1 MSLRDSDSSFVL
13 QKKFNQSTL
22 MSSAF
27 SLLTLELIGCIESLN
42 SQAYVNPFLQNQDKT
57 SGLIIDPKTTFDRSS
72 LEDPEKNYI
81 HYQTTAFSLSAIDA
95 LGYAPEHSLVFLDY
109 FRDKNNI
116 NKYFENIDWS
126 NPWHESN
133 KIMFLLQFFSFELIR
148 LKDESAKKYIDQ
160 ILDLLDK
167 YQDSKTGLWGTQYGA
182 SSFSAMAA
190 GFHFIMFYQ
199 HFNRDIRFKELVVES
214 VCNLQMKDGL
224 FHPFGG
230 GGACEDMDAIDMLV
244 KSMNEN
250 EPEALRALERSHSA
264 LIKNFNSEKKQ
275 VLPHEMYG
283 DEVKGNP
290 KNGMFMEIED
300 VCNDDDTEPD
310 KKKSCTRYFIF
321 SYHLYDK
328 NFTLT
333 NKLFQSESPLFLGEY
348 HQVFKNSYLMTDFG
362 YTEGYKKSPGSRSH
376 FFSYFVN

>member
-42 SQAYVNPFLQNQDKT
+42 SQVYVNPFLQNQDKT

-95 LGYAPEHSLVFLDY
+95 LGYAPEHSLAFLDY

-133 KIMFLLQFFSFELIR
+133 KVMFLLQFFSFELIR
-148 LKDESAKKYIDQ
+148 LKDENAKKYIDQ

-190 GFHFIMFYQ
+190 GYHFLMFYQ
-199 HFNRDIRFKELVVES
+199 YFNREIRFKELVVES
-214 VCNLQMKDGL
+214 VCDLQMKDGL

-230 GGACEDMDAIDMLV
+230 GGACEDMDAIDVLV
-244 KSMNEN
+244 KSMSEN
-250 EPEALRALERSHSA
+250 DSKPLRSLERSHFA
-264 LIKNFNSEKKQ
+264 LINNFNSDGGFCWAKRPIFPLFFGLGYLNPFANLYSSDMCKWVIKNNILGSFFPFLREKGTYSYSNWS
-275 VLPHEMYG
+275 EMKYDIG
-283 DEVKGNP
+283 LSDSWSTW
-290 KNGMFMEIED
+290 FRLLSLATIED
-300 VCNDDDTEPD
+300 KIPSLKQHNIDF
-310 KKKSCTRYFIF
+310 KFR
-321 SYHLYDK
+321 
-328 NFTLT
+328 
-333 NKLFQSESPLFLGEY
+333 PLPSIGC
-348 HQVFKNSYLMTDFG
+348 M
-362 YTEGYKKSPGSRSH
+362 
-376 FFSYFVN
+376 